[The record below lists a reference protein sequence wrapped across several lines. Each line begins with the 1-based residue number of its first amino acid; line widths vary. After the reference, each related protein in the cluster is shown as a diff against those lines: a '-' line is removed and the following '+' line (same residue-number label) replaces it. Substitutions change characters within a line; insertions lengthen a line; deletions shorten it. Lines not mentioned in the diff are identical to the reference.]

1 MRAGLDPNP
10 RTAWW
15 LPVLGLVAA
24 LGLSL
29 CVLGLGEG
37 RAHLVFG
44 GAMLV
49 AIAGAGQL
57 QRLAERPG
65 RDGETPSRSEQA
77 SWQQLGLGLAAILV
91 LGGLSLGSMQG
102 RFSAWL
108 CFFAYVL
115 VVVGYPRFRRRF
127 VEARLRHRDLAEDE
141 RDRAL
146 RAQGDQLAR
155 RALELAL
162 VATAVC
168 WVALPRWSALSAE
181 PLRVAAMLLSLVLL
195 ANVAG
200 EARVAWLYWR
210 DRQ

>member
-1 MRAGLDPNP
+1 MTGGMDANRRSG
-10 RTAWW
+10 WW

-24 LGLSL
+24 LGLAL
-29 CVLGLGEG
+29 CALGLREG

-49 AIAGAGQL
+49 AIAAAGQL

-65 RDGETPSRSEQA
+65 RDGETPSPSERA
-77 SWQQLGLGLAAILV
+77 SWQHLGVGLAAILV
-91 LGGLSLGSMQG
+91 LGGLSLGSIQG

-108 CFFAYVL
+108 VFFAYVL
-115 VVVGYPRFRRRF
+115 VVVFYPRFRTRF
-127 VEARLRHRDLAEDE
+127 VEAQLRHRDLAEDE
-141 RDRAL
+141 RDRVL

-155 RALELAL
+155 RVLELAL
-162 VATAVC
+162 VATAVA
-168 WVALPRWSALSAE
+168 WVALPGWSALSAE
-181 PLRVAAMLLSLVLL
+181 PVRVASMLLSLVLL

-200 EARVAWLYWR
+200 ESRVAWLYWR